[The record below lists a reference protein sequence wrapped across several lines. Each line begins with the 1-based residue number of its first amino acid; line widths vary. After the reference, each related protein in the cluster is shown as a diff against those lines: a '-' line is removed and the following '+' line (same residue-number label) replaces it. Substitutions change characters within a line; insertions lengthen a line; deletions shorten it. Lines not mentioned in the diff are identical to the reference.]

1 MPQKY
6 RKLTR
11 IKKNTD
17 KFYSNSS
24 FSSESVIQWRIS
36 FISNPQSKTHQ
47 FIVQFVLILRMHALA
62 LYRQQIIQYGKIFI
76 LVDFIQVTVKYTLG
90 NFLQLKRLP
99 YLYLPPFGE
108 AVLIMNEGTAKTFL
122 INIFLLFQTVDYA
135 VYGIIGNT
143 PTRQCSAVEQ

>member
-36 FISNPQSKTHQ
+36 FISNPRLKANAPV
-47 FIVQFVLILRMHALA
+47 IVQFVLILRMHALA
-62 LYRQQIIQYGKIFI
+62 LYRQQIIQHGKIFI
-76 LVDFIQVTVKYTLG
+76 LVDFVQVTVKYTLG

-99 YLYLPPFGE
+99 YLYPSPTWQS
-108 AVLIMNEGTAKTFL
+108 GT
-122 INIFLLFQTVDYA
+122 YH
-135 VYGIIGNT
+135 
-143 PTRQCSAVEQ
+143 E

>member
-1 MPQKY
+1 MADIFHFEP
-6 RKLTR
+6 
-11 IKKNTD
+11 
-17 KFYSNSS
+17 
-24 FSSESVIQWRIS
+24 
-36 FISNPQSKTHQ
+36 PAQSKTHQ

-90 NFLQLKRLP
+90 NFLQLKRLS
-99 YLYLPPFGE
+99 YLYLPPLGK

-122 INIFLLFQTVDYA
+122 VNIFLLFQTVDYA

-143 PTRQCSAVEQ
+143 LTLQLLRNFRTAMLRSGAISSHAA

>member
-1 MPQKY
+1 M
-6 RKLTR
+6 
-11 IKKNTD
+11 TD
-17 KFYSNSS
+17 IFH
-24 FSSESVIQWRIS
+24 FE
-36 FISNPQSKTHQ
+36 PPAQSKTHQ

-62 LYRQQIIQYGKIFI
+62 LYRQQIIQHGKIFI

-143 PTRQCSAVEQ
+143 PTLQLLRNFRTAGSAGWRTTSTSRLAW

>member
-1 MPQKY
+1 MADIFHFEP
-6 RKLTR
+6 
-11 IKKNTD
+11 
-17 KFYSNSS
+17 
-24 FSSESVIQWRIS
+24 
-36 FISNPQSKTHQ
+36 PAQSKTHQ

-76 LVDFIQVTVKYTLG
+76 LVDFIQVTVKYALG

-99 YLYLPPFGE
+99 YLYLPPFGK
-108 AVLIMNEGTAKTFL
+108 AVLIMIEGTAKALL

-143 PTRQCSAVEQ
+143 PTLQLLRNFRTAMLRSGAISSHAA

>member
-1 MPQKY
+1 M
-6 RKLTR
+6 
-11 IKKNTD
+11 TD
-17 KFYSNSS
+17 IFH
-24 FSSESVIQWRIS
+24 FE
-36 FISNPQSKTHQ
+36 PPAQSKTHQ

-62 LYRQQIIQYGKIFI
+62 LYRQQIIQHGKIFI

-143 PTRQCSAVEQ
+143 PTLQLLRNFRTAMLRSGAISSHAA